1 MPLFVAEFDLNFI
14 GIYVNLIRMKQYDL
28 PIIIEQ
34 DDDGYLATCPELQ
47 GCYSQGETYEE
58 AMSNIKDAINLHLQD
73 RISEKE
79 ELPTNKSVS
88 LSTIHVT
95 L

>member
-1 MPLFVAEFDLNFI
+1 MRGYEFDFNV
-14 GIYVNLIRMKQYDL
+14 IYAIITYMKQYDFS
-28 PIIIEQ
+28 IIIEQ
-34 DDDGYLATCPELQ
+34 DNDGYFVTCPKLQ

-58 AMSNIKDAINLHLQD
+58 AVANIKDAINLHLQD

-79 ELPTNKSVS
+79 EIPMTKSVS
-88 LSTIHVT
+88 LSTVHIT